1 MSSISIS
8 KYFVHVPASA
18 SRAAVV
24 NASQTNK
31 SKIYFLEGTGEII
44 NSGLV
49 FGCDADT
56 LTKVQKALKSFLGDN
71 AEGTVEDAVKK
82 AIDAVIGTPGDPY
95 TADTVLGAKALTN
108 GLTIAVEDITTPGE
122 GDQPATVEK
131 SIVLKNAAG
140 EVQASIPAAEF
151 IKDGLIDTVKWS
163 TEVGK
168 ESTLVITWNT
178 DAGKEVTEIDMSK
191 FIDTYTVAAGSEN
204 YLGIDGYEV
213 SAKTTSLGNVNLT
226 FDETTK
232 KWSAPESVST
242 ATGLASAADV
252 ATEIVNNERVIAA
265 ALNDHEKRI
274 KTLEAVDVVETSVAG
289 DIYVNVTDANEPA
302 PGVERTNN
310 DRDYTISLTVSEY
323 TGADG
328 AKQLSEG
335 LVDNTALKSVL
346 EDLWETFA

>member
-56 LTKVQKALKSFLGDN
+56 LVKVQKALKSFLGDN

-108 GLTIAVEDITTPGE
+108 GLTIAVEDVPTSEAP
-122 GDQPATVEK
+122 DAPVEK

-151 IKDGLIDTVKWS
+151 IKDGMIDTVAWS
-163 TEVGK
+163 TGEGK
-168 ESTLVITWNT
+168 DSTLVITWNT
-178 DAGKEVTEIDMSK
+178 DAGKEVTEIDMTK

-204 YLGIDGYEV
+204 YLGIAGYEV
-213 SAKTTSLGNVNLT
+213 SAKTTVLGNVNLI
-226 FDETTK
+226 FDEETK
-232 KWSAPESVST
+232 KWSAPAEVTTS
-242 ATGLASAADV
+242 TGLASAADV

-274 KTLEAVDVVETSVAG
+274 KTLEAVDVVETTVAG

-302 PGVERTNN
+302 PGAERTNN
-310 DRDYTISLTVSEY
+310 DHDYTIALTVSEY
-323 TGADG
+323 TGVDG
-328 AKQLSEG
+328 AKELSEG